1 VISRATRAREPA
13 NTSVMTSRRVRL
25 ILDLEDDAA
34 SPRGELSA
42 EGQPPRAF
50 SGWLQFGEAI
60 EAALASARD
69 SRPADGLAPPGA
81 AIPDTS
87 P

>member
-1 VISRATRAREPA
+1 MISPA
-13 NTSVMTSRRVRL
+13 SGPRVWTNTSVMTSRRVRL
-25 ILDLEDDAA
+25 ILDIEDDAT

-60 EAALASARD
+60 EAALAAARD

-81 AIPDTS
+81 STADTS